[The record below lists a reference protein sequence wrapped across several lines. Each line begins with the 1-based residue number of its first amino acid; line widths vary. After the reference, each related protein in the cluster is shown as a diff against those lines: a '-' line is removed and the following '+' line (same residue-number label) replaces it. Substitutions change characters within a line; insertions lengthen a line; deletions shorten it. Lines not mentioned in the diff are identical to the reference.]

1 MHMHQPSHACR
12 HSSWRLL
19 QARVRAINEIVQAL
33 VTGIRE
39 GHDVDLNDIKRRVR
53 MLCFVKPAGS
63 LTVPFPDVHSDS
75 CSPGGLPEWLS
86 RLAL

>member
-1 MHMHQPSHACR
+1 MHLLQPSQASCQ

-53 MLCFVKPAGS
+53 MLCSLKPAAS
-63 LTVPFPDVHSDS
+63 LTITLPDVKSDS
-75 CSPGGLPEWLS
+75 CSPAAGLRAP
-86 RLAL
+86 